1 MVGGLYKNLI
11 LLFLFNSLIFILE
24 SKFLIIK
31 KAPMNVL
38 ELGIDDYIR
47 KFLSKTK
54 NVPKFIKKNLKL
66 I

>member
-1 MVGGLYKNLI
+1 
-11 LLFLFNSLIFILE
+11 
-24 SKFLIIK
+24 
-31 KAPMNVL
+31 MNVL